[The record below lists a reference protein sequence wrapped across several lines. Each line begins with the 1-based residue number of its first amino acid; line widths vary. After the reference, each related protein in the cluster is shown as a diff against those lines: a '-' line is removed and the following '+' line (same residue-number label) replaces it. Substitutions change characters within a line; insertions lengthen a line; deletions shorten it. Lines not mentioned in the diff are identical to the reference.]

1 MTTEPAFID
10 LLRAIATNSAARGL
24 DDDAA
29 VLTIG
34 KQALVL
40 TKDMLVEGVHFLPD
54 DPPTDIAWKLVAVN
68 ASDLAAKGASPLAC
82 LTGHSLSRDAEWDT
96 AFAAGLKQAL
106 DHHGMMLIGGDTV
119 SVPAGQARV
128 LSLTAIGLPSVPV
141 PPSRAGALA
150 GDGLFVTGTIG
161 DGWAGLSLLQGGKTE
176 PASLVAAYRRPQARL
191 ADGPLLAQVAHAMMD
206 VSDGLLIDAARMAR
220 ASGLA
225 LRIDLAQVPLST
237 DFIAT
242 MGSDHAAALL
252 AATGGDDYQLLFA
265 ADAEAH
271 LPVAATRIGGF
282 GETDGNGGEGIALSW
297 NGMPVETPGKLG
309 WLHG

>member
-10 LLRAIATNSAARGL
+10 LLRAIATDPAARGL

-34 KQALVL
+34 KQSLVL

-54 DPPTDIAWKLVAVN
+54 DPPGDIAWKLVAVN
-68 ASDLAAKGASPLAC
+68 ASDLAAKGAAPLAC
-82 LTGHSLSRDAEWDT
+82 LTGHSLGGDAAWDA
-96 AFAAGLKQAL
+96 AFVEGLRTAL
-106 DHHGMMLIGGDTV
+106 DHHGMLLIGGDTV
-119 SVPAGQARV
+119 SVPEGQARV
-128 LSLTAIGLPSVPV
+128 LSLTAIGLPSVPA

-150 GDGLFVTGTIG
+150 TDGLFVTGTIG
-161 DGWAGLSLLQGGKTE
+161 DGWAGLQLLQAGKSE
-176 PASLVAAYRRPQARL
+176 PQALLQAYRRPNARID
-191 ADGPLLAQVAHAMMD
+191 DGRALAQVAHAMMD

-225 LRIDLAQVPLST
+225 VRIDLASIPLSA
-237 DFIAT
+237 DFAAVF
-242 MGSDHAAALL
+242 GSDQAAVLS
-252 AATGGDDYQLLFA
+252 AATGGDDYQLLLA

-271 LPVAATRIGGF
+271 LPVAVTRVGGF
-282 GETDGNGGEGIALSW
+282 APGEGMSLTW
-297 NGMPVETPGKLG
+297 NGIPVPLPDRLG

>member
-1 MTTEPAFID
+1 MTTEPGFID
-10 LLRAIATNSAARGL
+10 LLRAIATDPAARGL

-54 DPPTDIAWKLVAVN
+54 DPAADIAWKLVAVN
-68 ASDLAAKGASPLAC
+68 ASDLAAKGATPLAC
-82 LTGHSLSRDAEWDT
+82 LTGHSLSRDAGWDA
-96 AFAAGLKQAL
+96 AFAQGLKAAV
-106 DHHGMMLIGGDTV
+106 DHHGLALIGGDTV
-119 SVPAGQARV
+119 SVPAGQARL

-161 DGWAGLSLLQGGKTE
+161 DGWAGLSLLQAGKSG
-176 PASLVAAYRRPQARL
+176 PPSLIQAYRRPQARL
-191 ADGPLLAQVAHAMMD
+191 ADGALLAQVAHAMMD

-225 LRIDLAQVPLST
+225 VRIDLAQVPLSP
-237 DFIAT
+237 DFTAAI
-242 MGSDHAAALL
+242 GSDQAAALA

-265 ADAEAH
+265 ADPEAH
-271 LPVAATRIGGF
+271 LPVTSTRIGGF
-282 GETDGNGGEGIALSW
+282 AEGEGIALSW
-297 NGMPVETPGKLG
+297 NGMPVETPDKLG

>member
-1 MTTEPAFID
+1 MTTEPGFID
-10 LLRAIATNSAARGL
+10 LLRTVATDPAARGL

-29 VLTIG
+29 VLAIG
-34 KQALVL
+34 KQVLVL

-54 DPPTDIAWKLVAVN
+54 DPPADIAWKLVAVN
-68 ASDLAAKGASPLAC
+68 ASDLAAKGATPLAC
-82 LTGHSLSRDAEWDT
+82 LTGHSLARDAGWDA
-96 AFAAGLKQAL
+96 AFAQGLKAAL
-106 DHHGMMLIGGDTV
+106 DHLGMALIGGDTV
-119 SVPAGQARV
+119 AMPAGQARV

-150 GDGLFVTGTIG
+150 SDGLFVTGTIG
-161 DGWAGLSLLQGGKTE
+161 DGWAGLSLLQAGRNE
-176 PASLVAAYRRPQARL
+176 PQSLIQAYRRPQARL
-191 ADGPLLAQVAHAMMD
+191 ADGRLLAQVAHATMD

-225 LRIDLAQVPLST
+225 VRIDLAQVPLSP
-237 DFIAT
+237 DFVAT
-242 MGSDHAAALL
+242 IGSDQAAALA

-271 LPVAATRIGGF
+271 LPVPATRIGGF
-282 GETDGNGGEGIALSW
+282 AEGEGLTLSW
-297 NGMPVETPGKLG
+297 NGIPVQTPEKLG

>member
-10 LLRAIATNSAARGL
+10 LLRTIATDPSARGL

-29 VLTIG
+29 VLTID
-34 KQALVL
+34 KQTLVL

-54 DPPTDIAWKLVAVN
+54 DPPADIAWKLVAVN
-68 ASDLAAKGASPLAC
+68 ASDLAAKGATPLAC
-82 LTGHSLSRDAEWDT
+82 LTGHSLSRDADWDA
-96 AFAAGLKQAL
+96 AFVQGLKAAL
-106 DHHGMMLIGGDTV
+106 DHHGLLLIGGDTV
-119 SVPAGQARV
+119 SVPPGQARV

-141 PPSRAGALA
+141 PPSRSGALVT
-150 GDGLFVTGTIG
+150 DGLFVTGTIG
-161 DGWAGLSLLQGGKTE
+161 DGWAGLTLLQTGKTE
-176 PASLVAAYRRPQARL
+176 PATLIAAYRRPKARI
-191 ADGPLLAQVAHAMMD
+191 ADGAALAQVAHAVMD

-225 LRIDLAQVPLST
+225 VRIDLAQVPLSP
-237 DFIAT
+237 DFVAT
-242 MGSDHAAALL
+242 IGSDQAAAIA

-271 LPVAATRIGGF
+271 LPVPARRIGGF
-282 GETDGNGGEGIALSW
+282 TQGEGLTLSW
-297 NGMPVETPGKLG
+297 NGMPIETPEKLG

>member
-1 MTTEPAFID
+1 MTTEPAFVD
-10 LLRAIATNSAARGL
+10 LLRTIATDPAARGL

-54 DPPTDIAWKLVAVN
+54 DPPADIAWKLVAVN
-68 ASDLAAKGASPLAC
+68 ASDLAAKGAQPLAC
-82 LTGHSLSRDAEWDT
+82 LTGHSLSRDADWDA
-96 AFAAGLKQAL
+96 AFAEGLKAAL
-106 DHHGMMLIGGDTV
+106 DHHGLLLIGGDTV
-119 SVPAGQARV
+119 SVPPGQARV

-141 PPSRAGALA
+141 PPSRSGALA

-161 DGWAGLSLLQGGKTE
+161 DGWAGLQLLQSGRNA
-176 PASLVAAYRRPQARL
+176 PASLIHAYRRPAARI
-191 ADGPLLAQVAHAMMD
+191 ADGRALAQVARAMMD
-206 VSDGLLIDAARMAR
+206 VSDGLLIDAVRMAR

-225 LRIDLAQVPLST
+225 VRIDLAQVPLSP
-237 DFIAT
+237 DFFDTI
-242 MGSDHAAALL
+242 GNDQSAAMS

-271 LPVAATRIGGF
+271 LPVPATRIGGF
-282 GETDGNGGEGIALSW
+282 SEGTGLTLSW
-297 NGMPVETPGKLG
+297 NGMPVEIPGKLG

>member
-10 LLRAIATNSAARGL
+10 LLRAIATDPAARGL

-54 DPPTDIAWKLVAVN
+54 DPPADIAWKLVAVN
-68 ASDLAAKGASPLAC
+68 VSDLAAKGASPLAC
-82 LTGHSLSRDAEWDT
+82 LTGHSLSRDADWDG
-96 AFAAGLKQAL
+96 AFATGLKAAL
-106 DHHGMMLIGGDTV
+106 EYHGMALIGGDTV
-119 SVPAGQARV
+119 SVPVGQARV

-161 DGWAGLSLLQGGKTE
+161 DGWAGLSLLQSGLAE
-176 PASLVAAYRRPQARL
+176 PAALIAAYRRPQPRV
-191 ADGPLLAQVAHAMMD
+191 ADGSVLAQVAHAMMD

-220 ASGLA
+220 ASRLA
-225 LRIDLAQVPLST
+225 VRIDLAQVPLSP
-237 DFIAT
+237 DFVAT
-242 MGSDHAAALL
+242 IGGDQAAAL
-252 AATGGDDYQLLFA
+252 AASTGGDDYQLLFA

-271 LPVAATRIGGF
+271 LPVPATRIGGF
-282 GETDGNGGEGIALSW
+282 GEGEGLVLSW
-297 NGMPVETPGKLG
+297 NGMPVETPEKLG

>member
-1 MTTEPAFID
+1 MTTEPGFID
-10 LLRAIATNSAARGL
+10 LLRTVATDPAARGL

-40 TKDMLVEGVHFLPD
+40 TKDVLVEGVHFLPD
-54 DPPTDIAWKLVAVN
+54 DPPADIAWKLVAVN
-68 ASDLAAKGASPLAC
+68 ASDLAAKGATPLAC
-82 LTGHSLSRDAEWDT
+82 LTGHSLSRDARWDA
-96 AFAAGLKQAL
+96 AFAQGLKAAL
-106 DHHGMMLIGGDTV
+106 DHLGMALIGGDTV
-119 SVPAGQARV
+119 AMPAGQARV

-141 PPSRAGALA
+141 PPSRAGALV

-161 DGWAGLSLLQGGKTE
+161 DGWAGLGLLQSGKSE
-176 PASLVAAYRRPQARL
+176 PQSLIQAYRRPQARL
-191 ADGPLLAQVAHAMMD
+191 ADGRLLVQVAHATMD

-225 LRIDLAQVPLST
+225 VRIDLAQVPLSA
-237 DFIAT
+237 DFIT
-242 MGSDHAAALL
+242 TIGSDQSAALA

-271 LPVAATRIGGF
+271 LPVPATRIGGF
-282 GETDGNGGEGIALSW
+282 AEGEGLTLSW
-297 NGMPVETPGKLG
+297 NGMPVQTPEKLG

>member
-1 MTTEPAFID
+1 MTSEPAFID
-10 LLRAIATNSAARGL
+10 RLRAIATDPAARGL

-34 KQALVL
+34 KQSLVL

-54 DPPTDIAWKLVAVN
+54 DPPADIAWKLVAVN
-68 ASDLAAKGASPLAC
+68 ASDLAAKGATPLAC
-82 LTGHSLSRDAEWDT
+82 LTGHSLSRDTDWDA
-96 AFAAGLKQAL
+96 AFAQGLKAAL
-106 DHHGMMLIGGDTV
+106 DHYGMALIGGDTV
-119 SVPAGQARV
+119 SVPEGQARV

-150 GDGLFVTGTIG
+150 TDGLFVTGTIG
-161 DGWAGLSLLQGGKTE
+161 DGWAGLGLLQAGQQE
-176 PASLVAAYRRPQARL
+176 PATLIAAYRRPQARM
-191 ADGPLLAQVAHAMMD
+191 ADGRALAQVAHAMMD

-225 LRIDLAQVPLST
+225 VRIDLARVPLSEAFAVT
-237 DFIAT
+237 IGGDQ
-242 MGSDHAAALL
+242 AAALS

-271 LPVAATRIGGF
+271 LPVAVTRIGGF
-282 GETDGNGGEGIALSW
+282 AEGDGLTINW
-297 NGMPVETPGKLG
+297 NGMPIETPEKLG

>member
-10 LLRAIATNSAARGL
+10 LLRAVATDPAARGL

-34 KQALVL
+34 KQSLVL

-54 DPPTDIAWKLVAVN
+54 DPPADIAWKLVAVN
-68 ASDLAAKGASPLAC
+68 VSDLAAKGATPLAC
-82 LTGHSLSRDAEWDT
+82 LTGHSLSRDADWDA
-96 AFAAGLKQAL
+96 AFAQGLKAAL
-106 DHHGMMLIGGDTV
+106 DHHGMALIGGDTV
-119 SVPAGQARV
+119 SVPEGQARV

-150 GDGLFVTGTIG
+150 TDGLFVTGTIG
-161 DGWAGLSLLQGGKTE
+161 DGWAGLGLLQAGQQE
-176 PASLVAAYRRPQARL
+176 PAALIAAYRRPQARM
-191 ADGPLLAQVAHAMMD
+191 ADGRALAQVAHAMMD

-225 LRIDLAQVPLST
+225 VRIDLARVPLSEA
-237 DFIAT
+237 FAAAV
-242 MGSDHAAALL
+242 GSDQAAALS

-282 GETDGNGGEGIALSW
+282 AEGDGLTISW
-297 NGMPVETPGKLG
+297 NGMPIETPEKLG